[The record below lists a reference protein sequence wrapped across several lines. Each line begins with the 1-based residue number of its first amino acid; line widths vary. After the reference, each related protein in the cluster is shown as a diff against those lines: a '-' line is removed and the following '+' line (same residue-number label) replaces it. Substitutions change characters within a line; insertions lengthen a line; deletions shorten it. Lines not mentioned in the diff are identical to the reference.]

1 MKSKS
6 TAVILAW
13 VFFPAFDFYLGNT
26 GKGIAKILTFGGL
39 GVWALIDAIK
49 ITTMSEEDFNRTY
62 NDN

>member
-62 NDN
+62 NG